1 MNSSGIVTVIKQNF
15 LLPSAFQ
22 QLLLTECPHGFGYS
36 VAEGNNTLESGF
48 FDTKGEKIEEIVKT
62 LDELNTKFKDKKLVL
77 FFNRM
82 EDPPELCQQ
91 PTPILTSKAGS
102 ILINAFT
109 DGEFKKYES
118 DEEFDPGTAFLMRF
132 LGDEISRK
140 FEECG
145 KSLDKLFTELAREDY
160 RKDLWAH
167 MEPRGVVMLHDTR
180 GQVLTLSR
188 SNKDYGEYEWGVAS
202 NSLGYKEEKPAEKE
216 EPKEEVMPAGLNFM
230 QQRKWIAEHK
240 GKTAAAAPAT
250 KPKEVATAK
259 AADTSKSSVEK
270 HPEGGTKTEL
280 PTNLRG
286 ILDGRVVRPD
296 VSLQDRNLK
305 DWYKVH
311 DKDGCPQNFKQARPG
326 IPFERL
332 KVESSIRKFLESS
345 GLFASATAT
354 KTEDKKPAT
363 GGLTPSQI
371 ASAVIVHKGAS
382 YVVDPLQFAANEKEN
397 PTFLQRLEISDSEF
411 VRMSLKDK
419 VAILEIVGKEEFM
432 RGISVLCATLQPD
445 LIKPP
450 VETVTQDEKVEPEPE
465 KELSFLEK
473 RKLAAQNKAKV
484 A

>member
-15 LLPSAFQ
+15 LLPAAFQ

-91 PTPILTSKAGS
+91 PIPILTSKAGS
-102 ILINAFT
+102 LLINAFT
-109 DGEFKKYES
+109 DGEFQKYAD

-202 NSLGYKEEKPAEKE
+202 NNLGYKEEKPEKE
-216 EPKEEVMPAGLNFM
+216 EPKEEVMPEGLNFM
-230 QQRKWIAEHK
+230 EKRKWIAEHK
-240 GKTAAAAPAT
+240 GKPAASKPASPTDT
-250 KPKEVATAK
+250 KLKEVATAK
-259 AADTSKSSVEK
+259 AADTSKSVEK
-270 HPEGGTKTEL
+270 HPEGGSKIEL

-286 ILDGRVVRPD
+286 ILDGRIVRPD
-296 VSLQDRNLK
+296 QSLQDRILK

-311 DKDGCPQNFKQARPG
+311 DKDGCPQNFKHGRPG

-332 KVESSIRKFLESS
+332 KVESSIRKFLEQT
-345 GLFASATAT
+345 GLFTSATAT
-354 KTEDKKPAT
+354 KTEDKKPSA

-371 ASAVIVHKGAS
+371 ASAVIVHKGAT
-382 YVVDPLQFAANEKEN
+382 YVVDPAQFAANEKEN
-397 PTFLQRLEISDSEF
+397 PTFLQRLEITDSEF
-411 VRMSLKDK
+411 VRMSIKDK

-432 RGISVLCATLQPD
+432 RGISVLCATLKPEI
-445 LIKPP
+445 IK
-450 VETVTQDEKVEPEPE
+450 VDTVTKDEKVEPAPE
-465 KELSFLEK
+465 KELNFMEK